1 MLSGIFIG
9 SLLVLNT
16 SRWPI
21 AWLGLELNLI
31 SFVPAAIN
39 KEKRKKPAITYFI
52 AQSCGSL
59 IILLGGLIIDSS
71 LLSKAI
77 ILLGIILKMGLM
89 PLHYWVPL
97 VANSLK
103 NFFLYILLSW
113 QKIAPLSIIW
123 LYYIKNNFLP
133 FFNALA
139 GAFIMLSMTVISL
152 LIVFRGMIQISWIIN
167 LERSFLI
174 YYISLYFL
182 ILGIVIFYSK
192 SGGINFRWALL
203 NAGGLPPITGFI
215 IKLKAIIRIKN
226 WVASILIAARG
237 VALTTYSR
245 FLVNAKFFDK
255 SIKPLLL
262 VSSTLGIV

>member
-1 MLSGIFIG
+1 MTRGIFIG

-52 AQSCGSL
+52 AQRCGSL
-59 IILLGGLIIDSS
+59 IILLGGLILDSS

-77 ILLGIILKMGLM
+77 ILLGIVLKIGLI

-97 VANSLK
+97 IANSLK
-103 NFFLYILLSW
+103 NFFLYVLLSW
-113 QKIAPLSIIW
+113 QKIAPLSIIC
-123 LYYIKNNFLP
+123 LYFIKNNLLP

-139 GAFIMLSMTVISL
+139 GAFMMLSITIISL
-152 LIVFRGMIQISWIIN
+152 LLVFRGIIQMSWIIN

-174 YYISLYFL
+174 YYTSLYFL
-182 ILGIVIFYSK
+182 ILGVVIFYFK
-192 SGGINFRWALL
+192 SRGINFRWALL
-203 NAGGLPPITGFI
+203 NAGGLPPLTGFI
-215 IKLKAIIRIKN
+215 IKLKAIIQIKN
-226 WVASILIAARG
+226 WVASVLIAARG
-237 VALTTYSR
+237 IALTTYSR

-262 VSSTLGIV
+262 ISSTLGIV